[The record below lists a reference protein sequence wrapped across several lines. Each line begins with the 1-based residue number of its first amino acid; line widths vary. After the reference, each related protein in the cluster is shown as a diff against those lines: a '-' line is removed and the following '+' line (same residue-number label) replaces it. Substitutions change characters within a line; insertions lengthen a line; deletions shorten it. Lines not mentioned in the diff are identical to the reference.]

1 MQTRLDIILETID
14 MLLEAT
20 RAREVQRIRKFNAGL
35 APLDIAGA
43 AKRIED
49 YGNVP
54 IDYWTTRHLDPRTSA
69 TPTEFIK
76 AATRTM
82 ELARRGSSARMKVAK
97 SLRNLRTIGRKD
109 LAQERMDSAAG
120 LRGIKRH
127 RETGL
132 RK

>member
-1 MQTRLDIILETID
+1 MQTRKQIISETID

-20 RAREVQRIRKFNAGL
+20 RTREVQRIRKFNAGL
-35 APLDIAGA
+35 APLDISGA

-76 AATRTM
+76 AAIRTM
-82 ELARRGSSARMKVAK
+82 ELARRGSFTRMQAAK
-97 SLRNLRTIGRKD
+97 SLRNLRNIGRKD
-109 LAQERMDSAAG
+109 LAQERMDIASG
-120 LRGIKRH
+120 RTGIRRH

-132 RK
+132 RR